1 MLWSLFI
8 TFFLIGFVSFGGGY
22 AIIPVIEH
30 ETLRHGWMTSQ
41 QLIDIIAIAGMSPGP
56 IATNTAVFIGFQ
68 TEGVLG
74 AFISAVA
81 ITLPSILIVFLIAVF
96 FYKIN
101 DKPIVQ
107 TAFYGLR
114 PVITALILFAAFSF
128 SKTNGLLSL
137 TRDAAIGIILFS
149 LGLFALWKL
158 KWHPA
163 LIILIAG
170 VLGVIVY

>member
-1 MLWSLFI
+1 MLWNLFI
-8 TFFLIGFVSFGGGY
+8 TFFIVGFVSFGGGY

-30 ETLRHGWMTSQ
+30 EALRHGWMTSQ

-56 IATNTAVFIGFQ
+56 IATNTAVFIGF
-68 TEGVLG
+68 EAAGLWG
-74 AFISAVA
+74 AIISAIA
-81 ITLPSILIVFLIAVF
+81 ITLPSVLIVFLIATF

-101 DKPIVQ
+101 DMPIVQ
-107 TAFYGLR
+107 SAFYGLR

-128 SKTNGLLSL
+128 SRTNGLLSISW
-137 TRDAAIGIILFS
+137 DAAVGIGLFA

-170 VLGVIVY
+170 VVGVVVY